1 MTTSKSVLGLLS
13 PQEGESEQTAISR
26 QSYLDAQKKLLETYE
41 NRNQLFDPVLLAMA
55 QGFLSPTKS
64 GTFGEG
70 LSNVIGQVT
79 PVVEQQNKQAR
90 ELAQMKAE
98 LAAQELGAR
107 TEADKRNLMGQ
118 LYAKQGDDEEIA
130 VDPEKALQL
139 FRITGD
145 PKYAE
150 LAMGRQE
157 EKRRKK
163 TAAGMF
169 EEVLIPGKDGAPETK
184 EMRFNPSAAVEIVK
198 NSKDPVK
205 ALSDFSEMMKK
216 VRQAGLMGGR
226 NTESTPFDAIITM
239 SSSLGDQSTPF
250 KNQAERLAQQ
260 YRSGMID
267 EDKAN
272 SLAQQM
278 LQSGSSIIERQ
289 ASREQANAWRQV
301 TTAISQGHLQLAGAN
316 LALAREQAADRA
328 DQRRKENEGK
338 LTDEQKYTLKTYVG
352 PIVQEG
358 IKAQSA
364 IMRLQQLRDVVERA
378 PSGAFKG
385 AMASSV
391 GALFGTDENT
401 ALRNLESLSKSLIT
415 EIPRLP
421 GAASNLDAQNLE
433 KSIGRLQSPML
444 TNQQR
449 RDIIVEIEKG
459 FKRASERANRVEA
472 HWEANKK
479 YDPKIL
485 EGDSKAA
492 GQSSNYPRPTSNDLK
507 WYMEAGPSQK
517 PALRE
522 SFKNKFGK
530 YPEEF

>member
-98 LAAQELGAR
+98 LAAQELGVR

-163 TAAGMF
+163 TAASMF
-169 EEVLIPGKDGAPETK
+169 EEVVIPGKDGAPETK

-316 LALAREQAADRA
+316 FELAKQQDADRA
-328 DQRRKENEGK
+328 EQRRKENEGK

-385 AMASSV
+385 VMASSV

>member
-1 MTTSKSVLGLLS
+1 
-13 PQEGESEQTAISR
+13 
-26 QSYLDAQKKLLETYE
+26 
-41 NRNQLFDPVLLAMA
+41 
-55 QGFLSPTKS
+55 
-64 GTFGEG
+64 
-70 LSNVIGQVT
+70 
-79 PVVEQQNKQAR
+79 
-90 ELAQMKAE
+90 
-98 LAAQELGAR
+98 
-107 TEADKRNLMGQ
+107 
-118 LYAKQGDDEEIA
+118 
-130 VDPEKALQL
+130 
-139 FRITGD
+139 
-145 PKYAE
+145 
-150 LAMGRQE
+150 
-157 EKRRKK
+157 
-163 TAAGMF
+163 
-169 EEVLIPGKDGAPETK
+169 
-184 EMRFNPSAAVEIVK
+184 
-198 NSKDPVK
+198 
-205 ALSDFSEMMKK
+205 
-216 VRQAGLMGGR
+216 
-226 NTESTPFDAIITM
+226 
-239 SSSLGDQSTPF
+239 
-250 KNQAERLAQQ
+250 
-260 YRSGMID
+260 
-267 EDKAN
+267 
-272 SLAQQM
+272 
-278 LQSGSSIIERQ
+278 
-289 ASREQANAWRQV
+289 
-301 TTAISQGHLQLAGAN
+301 
-316 LALAREQAADRA
+316 
-328 DQRRKENEGK
+328 
-338 LTDEQKYTLKTYVG
+338 
-352 PIVQEG
+352 
-358 IKAQSA
+358 
-364 IMRLQQLRDVVERA
+364 MRLQQLRDVVERA